1 MFAGHHGES
10 EGKTD
15 IAVPHSGGSFNF
27 GAALTGGDH
36 ASGVVI
42 PDAHLLFSGDFKRA
56 GLDLI
61 LSDSER
67 QFVVSDYFKGE
78 KHPTLMSPD
87 GASLSGEVVDALTGH
102 VDFAQAGKGAGAAK
116 TIGTVVKL
124 TGSATAIRN
133 GVAVELNIGDNVYKN
148 DVVQSGSDSAL
159 GISFID
165 GTAFSLS
172 SNARMVLNDMVYD
185 SSGSSNRSLLSLVQ
199 GTISFVA
206 GDTAKNG
213 NMRVDTPVATMG
225 IRGTAVLVEISADN
239 GPTKFSVLVEPG
251 GRSGSYTLTDKVTGL
266 PVGTISQPGLVTFVS
281 ATGINQ
287 PLSVVESLKTPT
299 DLANEREVVKLVF
312 SIAFPQFNLDDT
324 KSKFALGSSVNSL
337 AAIGTPSAAT
347 DGQTFIV
354 TVPGISKD
362 RSSAPGTDHAVDV
375 VFFLQPPSSNNAATL
390 IEDSVA
396 VNLNLSTAGTI
407 TFQNFDPIGT
417 LSATIALKSSA
428 SNPHL
433 PGYIDNV
440 SQIGT
445 VAVNGI
451 TTATSTTATVGWS
464 FTLAD
469 NNPVLQ
475 SLAEGETITQVY
487 TVTVR
492 GNNGVLVTHDVTV
505 TLAGTNDTPTV
516 ITEDLHGA
524 VTEQL
529 TPAGNLTSSGVI
541 SFTDVDL
548 TDVHLVSATGSPI
561 GYVLG
566 TLTAVKDSDT
576 TGTGTGGHLTWTY
589 TVADSAVEYLAAGQ
603 IKVESFTITLDD
615 QHGGL
620 ITKQIDVTITG
631 TNDAAVISGT
641 SSGIVEIDDD
651 VIVSGTPVATG
662 TLTDTDVDNT
672 SNTFIAAAAGSA
684 TDHGYGT
691 YQMTAAGA
699 WTYTLDNSNPTVR
712 ALNDGEHLTDTFTV
726 TTVDGTTQVITI
738 TINDDDPV
746 IAVGPVSGVEGS
758 PIPLNLSLKI
768 SQSDLNSLLISDVPI
783 GATLSDG
790 HGSTFTASAGSTSVD
805 VATWT
810 LSALSITSTNDT
822 NFSLTFFA
830 SGSDGLA
837 TTLSEPITVKPLP
850 PSISWSSG
858 YFSEQPSQNIAL
870 PSLTIAVNG
879 LSGESNSLSS
889 LTLLGVPAGQ
899 TITDGS
905 GHNHISTGP
914 TDPFNYVGW
923 NFNNFHLDPN
933 GQTTAFTITAAATSV
948 DAEGNLSTSSSA
960 LLSVTDPAGVAGS
973 EINLGLAAAPID
985 PGSLVTVTVADL
997 AFGWSLNR
1005 GVQVDD
1011 HTWTVQTSD
1020 VQSLTVTT
1028 PSASVGA
1035 VVLEV
1040 SESWTKPDGGTA
1052 SSLVFDNVESY
1063 AVGSP
1068 IFALAANDQLTGSSG
1083 ADQFVFAKPISHD
1096 VIHSFDAA
1104 ADKIDLVGF
1113 SGFSDF
1119 GDVVAHLS
1127 NDGAG
1132 NAVLTLASDETITL
1146 QGVNSAS
1153 LSASNFQFDQQPV
1166 PENSAH
1172 MIIGNGAR
1180 LPLSGMIEN
1189 TGVIE
1194 LNSTGGETNLQLGQ
1208 NGATLRGGGQIV
1220 LSDSDANVISGTGP
1234 SVTLNNEDNTISGAG
1249 ELGNG
1254 ELSLTNAGTINATG
1268 THALTI
1274 DTGSNFMFNS
1284 GILEASGSGGL
1295 TVASSIANSGVL
1307 WANGATLTVL
1317 GELSGN
1323 GTAIIDGAG
1332 TLDFESSSTANV
1344 AFGSSAA
1351 GTLKLGDSF
1360 HFKGT
1365 ISGFDSS
1372 DRIDLVNVDFG
1383 RASIRYHEN
1392 AAGTGGTLTISDGA
1406 QTAELSLLGHYSAD
1420 NFSVVTDQAKGI
1432 SVTYVSHDLVV

>member
-1 MFAGHHGES
+1 MLAGRHGES

-15 IAVPHSGGSFNF
+15 TAIPHSGGSFDLDV
-27 GAALTGGDH
+27 ALTGGDH

-67 QFVVSDYFKGE
+67 QFVVPDYFKGE

-87 GASLSGEVVDALTGH
+87 GASLSGEVIDALTGH
-102 VDFAQAGKGAGAAK
+102 VDFAQAGKGSGAAK

-133 GVAVELNIGDNVYKN
+133 GVAVELGIGENVFKG

-185 SSGSSNRSLLSLVQ
+185 PSGSSNRSLLSLVQ
-199 GTISFVA
+199 GTISFIA
-206 GDTAKNG
+206 GDTAKSG

-225 IRGTAVLVEISADN
+225 IRGTAVLVEIIADN

-266 PVGTISQPGLVTFVS
+266 PLGTISQPGLVTFVS

-287 PLSVVESLKTPT
+287 PLSVVESLKTPA
-299 DLANEREVVKLVF
+299 DLANEKEVVKLVF
-312 SIAFPQFNLDDT
+312 SVAFPQFNFDEGRST
-324 KSKFALGSSVNSL
+324 KFAMGSSVNSL
-337 AAIGTPSAAT
+337 ADTGTPSRAP
-347 DGQTFIV
+347 DGTTFTV

-362 RSSAPGTDHAVDV
+362 RSSAPGTDRATDV
-375 VFFLQPPSSNNAATL
+375 VFFLQPQSSSNEATL
-390 IEDSVA
+390 VEDSVA
-396 VNLNLSTAGTI
+396 ANLNLLTSGTI

-417 LSATIALKSSA
+417 LSATIALKSST

-433 PGYIDNV
+433 PGYIDNIT
-440 SQIGT
+440 QIGT

-451 TTATSTTATVGWS
+451 TTATSTTATLGWS

-475 SLAEGETITQVY
+475 SLAKGETITQVY

-492 GNNGVLVTHDVTV
+492 NNNGVLVTQDVTV
-505 TLAGTNDTPTV
+505 TLAGTNDSPT
-516 ITEDLHGA
+516 ITSENLHGA

-529 TPAGNLTSSGVI
+529 APGGNLTSSGVI

-548 TDVHLVSATGSPI
+548 TDVHLVSATGTPI

-589 TVADSAVEYLAAGQ
+589 TVADSAIEYLAAGQ
-603 IKVESFTITLDD
+603 TKVESFTITLDD
-615 QHGGL
+615 QQGGV

-641 SSGIVEIDDD
+641 SSGIVEIQDDLD
-651 VIVSGTPVATG
+651 VDGTPVTTG
-662 TLTDTDVDNT
+662 TLTDTDVENT
-672 SNTFIAAAAGSA
+672 PNTFIAAAAGSA
-684 TDHGYGT
+684 TANGYGT
-691 YQMTAAGA
+691 YQMTAAGV

-726 TTVDGTTQVITI
+726 FTVDGTAQLVTI
-738 TINDDDPV
+738 AINDDDPL
-746 IAVGPVSGVEGS
+746 IAVSPISGVEGS
-758 PIPLNLSLKI
+758 PISLHLSLKLTPGG
-768 SQSDLNSLLISDVPI
+768 LNSLLISNVPI

-790 HGSTFTASAGSTSVD
+790 HGNTFTASAGNTSVD

-810 LSALSITSTNDT
+810 LSGLSLTPTNDT

-837 TTLSEPITVKPLP
+837 TTLSKPITVKPLP

-858 YFSEQPSQNIAL
+858 SFSEQPSQNIAL
-870 PSLTIAVNG
+870 PSLMVTVNG

-889 LTLLGVPAGQ
+889 LTLLGIPAGQ

-905 GHNHISTGP
+905 GRNHISTGP

-923 NFNNFHLDPN
+923 NFSNFHLDSN

-948 DAEGNLSTSSSA
+948 DAEGNLSPSSSA

-973 EINLGLAAAPID
+973 EINLGLAAAPTD

-997 AFGWSLNR
+997 PFGWSLNR

-1011 HTWTVQTSD
+1011 HTWTAQTTD
-1020 VQSLTVTT
+1020 VHSLTVTT
-1028 PSASVGA
+1028 PLASVGA
-1035 VVLEV
+1035 VVLQV

-1096 VIHSFDAA
+1096 VIHNFDAA
-1104 ADKIDLVGF
+1104 SDKIDLVDF

-1119 GDVVAHLS
+1119 SDVAAHLS
-1127 NDGAG
+1127 DDGAG

-1146 QGVNSAS
+1146 HGVNAAS
-1153 LSASNFQFDQQPV
+1153 LSASNFQFDQQAV
-1166 PENSAH
+1166 LENAAH
-1172 MIIGNGAR
+1172 MTIGNGAR
-1180 LPLSGMIEN
+1180 LPMSGIIEN
-1189 TGVIE
+1189 SGVIE
-1194 LNSTGGETNLQLGQ
+1194 LNSTGGETNLQLSQG
-1208 NGATLRGGGQIV
+1208 GATLHGGGRIV
-1220 LSDSDANVISGTGP
+1220 LSDSDANIISGTGP
-1234 SVTLNNEDNTISGAG
+1234 SVTLNNEDNAISGAG

-1274 DTGSNFMFNS
+1274 DTGSNFVFNS

-1295 TVASSIANSGVL
+1295 TVASSIANSGAL

-1323 GTAIIDGAG
+1323 GSAIIDGAG
-1332 TLDFESSSTANV
+1332 T
-1344 AFGSSAA
+1344 
-1351 GTLKLGDSF
+1351 
-1360 HFKGT
+1360 
-1365 ISGFDSS
+1365 
-1372 DRIDLVNVDFG
+1372 
-1383 RASIRYHEN
+1383 
-1392 AAGTGGTLTISDGA
+1392 
-1406 QTAELSLLGHYSAD
+1406 
-1420 NFSVVTDQAKGI
+1420 
-1432 SVTYVSHDLVV
+1432 

>member
-1 MFAGHHGES
+1 MFAGGHGES

-15 IAVPHSGGSFNF
+15 TAIPHSGASFNF
-27 GAALTGGDH
+27 DAALTGGDH

-67 QFVVSDYFKGE
+67 RFVVPDYFKGE

-102 VDFAQAGKGAGAAK
+102 VDFAQAGRGTGAAK

-133 GVAVELNIGDNVYKN
+133 GVAVELNIGDNVYKG

-185 SSGSSNRSLLSLVQ
+185 PSGSSNRSLLSLVQ

-281 ATGINQ
+281 ATGVNQ
-287 PLSVVESLKTPT
+287 PLSVVESLKTPA
-299 DLANEREVVKLVF
+299 DLANESEVVKLVF
-312 SIAFPQFNLDDT
+312 SIAFPQFNFDDT

-347 DGQTFIV
+347 EGQIFPV

-362 RSSAPGTDHAVDV
+362 RSSAPGTDHAVDE
-375 VFFLQPPSSNNAATL
+375 VFFLHPVSSSNHATL
-390 IEDSVA
+390 VEDSVA
-396 VNLNLSTAGTI
+396 ANLNLSTAGTI
-407 TFQNFDPIGT
+407 VFPNPIGT
-417 LSATIALKSSA
+417 LTATIALKSST

-433 PGYIDNV
+433 PGYIDNI

-445 VAVNGI
+445 VAVSEI
-451 TTATSTTATVGWS
+451 TTATNNTASVGWS
-464 FTLAD
+464 FTLTD

-475 SLAEGETITQVY
+475 SLAQGETITQVY

-492 GNNGVLVTHDVTV
+492 DSSGALLTQDVTV
-505 TLAGTNDTPTV
+505 TLVGTNDTPI
-516 ITEDLHGA
+516 ITSENLHGA

-529 TPAGNLTSSGVI
+529 APAGNLTSSGVI

-548 TDVHLVSATGSPI
+548 TDVHLVSATGTPI

-576 TGTGTGGHLTWTY
+576 TDTGTGGHLTWTY

-631 TNDAAVISGT
+631 TNDAAVITGT

-651 VIVSGTPVATG
+651 LIVSGTPVATG

-672 SNTFIAAAAGSA
+672 SNSFIAAAAGSA

-691 YQMTAAGA
+691 YQMTAAGV
-699 WTYTLDNSNPTVR
+699 WTYTLDNSNSAVR

-726 TTVDGTTQVITI
+726 STVDGTTQVITI

-758 PIPLNLSLKI
+758 PIPLNLGLKI
-768 SQSDLNSLLISDVPI
+768 SQSDLNSLLISNVPI
-783 GATLSDG
+783 GATLNDG
-790 HGSTFTASAGSTSVD
+790 HGNTFTASAGDTSVD

-810 LSALSITSTNDT
+810 LSGLSLTSTNAT

-837 TTLSEPITVKPLP
+837 TTASEPITVTPLP
-850 PSISWSSG
+850 PRISWSSG
-858 YFSEQPSQNIAL
+858 SFSEQPSQNIAL
-870 PSLTIAVNG
+870 PSLTVTVNG

-889 LTLLGVPAGQ
+889 LTLLGIPAGQ

-905 GHNHISTGP
+905 GRNHISTGP
-914 TDPFNYVGW
+914 TDPFNYLGW

-933 GQTTAFTITAAATSV
+933 GQATAFTITAAATSV
-948 DAEGNLSTSSSA
+948 DAEGNLSPSSSA
-960 LLSVTDPAGVAGS
+960 LLSVTDPAGIAGS
-973 EINLGLAAAPID
+973 EINLGLAAAPTD

-997 AFGWSLNR
+997 PFGWSLNR

-1011 HTWTVQTSD
+1011 HTWTVQTTD
-1020 VQSLTVTT
+1020 VHSLTVTT

-1096 VIHSFDAA
+1096 VIHNFDAA
-1104 ADKIDLVGF
+1104 SDKIDLVDF

-1119 GDVVAHLS
+1119 GDVAAHLS
-1127 NDGAG
+1127 DDGAG
-1132 NAVLTLASDETITL
+1132 NAVLTLASDETVTL

-1153 LSASNFQFDQQPV
+1153 LSASNFQFDQQAV
-1166 PENSAH
+1166 LENAAH
-1172 MIIGNGAR
+1172 MVIGNGAR
-1180 LPLSGMIEN
+1180 LPLSGIIEN

-1194 LNSTGGETNLQLGQ
+1194 LNSRGGETNLQLIQ
-1208 NGATLRGGGQIV
+1208 SGATLHGGGQIV
-1220 LSDSDANVISGTGP
+1220 LSDCDANIISGTGP
-1234 SVTLNNEDNTISGAG
+1234 GVTLNNEDNTISGAG

-1274 DTGSNFMFNS
+1274 DTGSNLVFNS

-1295 TVASSIANSGVL
+1295 TVASSIANSGAL

-1323 GTAIIDGAG
+1323 GSAIIDGAG
-1332 TLDFESSSTANV
+1332 TLDLESSSTANV

-1383 RASIRYHEN
+1383 TASIGYREN

-1406 QTAELSLLGHYSAD
+1406 QTAELHLLGHYSAD
-1420 NFSVVTDQAKGI
+1420 NLSVVTDQAKGTL
-1432 SVTYVSHDLVV
+1432 VTYLSHDLVV